1 MDFIVLRITA
11 FLTLTCKT
19 SHNLPLSFF
28 LDLLLVSLP
37 NAHNILA
44 TLSIFSAT
52 KPTPASEHCHF
63 LFRWSINF
71 SPYLCSWL
79 TISSFGTQ
87 LKFLSGAKEPNLNKC
102 ALPKH
107 SIIVTCFLLLETLIT
122 IWNYL
127 VYLITYSLSLQKEC
141 RQPKSKKLVAVQG
154 YLSTAWNGPILM

>member
-19 SHNLPLSFF
+19 SHDVPLSFF

-107 SIIVTCFLLLETLIT
+107 SIIVTCFLLLETL
-122 IWNYL
+122 
-127 VYLITYSLSLQKEC
+127 SLSEIILFTWLLILSLFRKNAGN
-141 RQPKSKKLVAVQG
+141 PKARSWLLFKAISPLPGMVL
-154 YLSTAWNGPILM
+154 Y